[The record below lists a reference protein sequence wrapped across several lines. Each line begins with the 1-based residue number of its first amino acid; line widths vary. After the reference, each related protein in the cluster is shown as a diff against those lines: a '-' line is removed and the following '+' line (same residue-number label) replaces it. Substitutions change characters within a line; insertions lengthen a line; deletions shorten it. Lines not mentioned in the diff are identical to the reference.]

1 MNTEQ
6 RPLSESCLAVIPARG
21 GSKRIPRKN
30 IKFFSGKPIICWS
43 IEAALKS
50 GCFSDV
56 IVSTDDPEITRIAI
70 QSGAIVPFIRPDEL
84 SDDHTATIPVIRHA
98 IEHQQVVKNLEYV
111 CCIYPT
117 APFIDPA
124 VLEKAFNK
132 LKHTGCDYV
141 FPVTHFDYPIQRAL
155 RLNDYGHIEMLHP
168 KNFSER
174 TQDLEIT
181 YHDAGQFYWGK
192 TSTWLAS
199 KPFFSGNSNPII
211 ITRDKAQDIDNEDDW
226 VIAEKLFKVKENGKT
241 N

>member
-1 MNTEQ
+1 MNAEQ
-6 RPLSESCLAVIPARG
+6 RPLSQSCLAVIPARG

-56 IVSTDDPEITRIAI
+56 IVSTDDPEITKIAI
-70 QSGAIVPFIRPDEL
+70 QSGAIVPFKRPDEL
-84 SDDHTATIPVIRHA
+84 SDDHTGTIAVIRHA
-98 IEHQQVVKNLEYV
+98 IERQQDVENLEYV

-117 APFIDPA
+117 APFIDPV
-124 VLEKAFNK
+124 VLKKGLNN

-155 RLNDYGHIEMLHP
+155 RLNDCGHIEMLHP
-168 KNFSER
+168 ENFSAR
-174 TQDLEIT
+174 SQDLEMT

-199 KPFFSGNSNPII
+199 KPFFSCNSNPII
-211 ITRDKAQDIDNEDDW
+211 IPRDKAQDIDKEDDW
-226 VIAEKLFKVKENGKT
+226 LIAEKLFNS